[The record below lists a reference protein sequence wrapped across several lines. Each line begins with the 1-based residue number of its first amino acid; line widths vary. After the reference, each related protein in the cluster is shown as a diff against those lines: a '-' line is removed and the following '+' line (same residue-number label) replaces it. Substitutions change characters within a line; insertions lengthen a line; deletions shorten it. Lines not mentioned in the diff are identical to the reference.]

1 MKLTEYLTYDNIIV
15 VRYPSNAGGKF
26 LINCLGLSELVV
38 LQDNQ
43 LAQLQ
48 VNALL
53 SPAEKFSII
62 LDKLNEVTDTWY
74 DLNLGCS
81 QLFVE
86 NYFGKVTEIDP
97 VIKLVIDNKLFV
109 CVVAHNDRIFQ
120 NILTTW
126 PNAKIIYFTNY
137 NLFIDTYRSFA
148 SVRYKNLA
156 LLSQVW
162 SMEKKQDWPEL
173 PPASIRA
180 LKSWPEHVVNDL
192 YNGQYNHI
200 IDLIFDEENQNQQY
214 QSTIQHVKFLSS
226 ASQWVELF
234 DAGCYIDCD
243 SVVKEV
249 SRIYQALHLPDF
261 NEYYV
266 TQYYKKWIQ
275 VLNQIQNNTLTNESN

>member
-126 PNAKIIYFTNY
+126 PNAKIIY
-137 NLFIDTYRSFA
+137 L
-148 SVRYKNLA
+148 
-156 LLSQVW
+156 W
-162 SMEKKQDWPEL
+162 SMFSMCKFKLERFNTNFVK
-173 PPASIRA
+173 
-180 LKSWPEHVVNDL
+180 
-192 YNGQYNHI
+192 I
-200 IDLIFDEENQNQQY
+200 IQTL
-214 QSTIQHVKFLSS
+214 
-226 ASQWVELF
+226 
-234 DAGCYIDCD
+234 C
-243 SVVKEV
+243 
-249 SRIYQALHLPDF
+249 IYYL
-261 NEYYV
+261 
-266 TQYYKKWIQ
+266 
-275 VLNQIQNNTLTNESN
+275 